1 MKDLQTKKWR
11 QMLLAITCILLMQ
24 TALVQ
29 AQTSQVKTDTIRLR
43 YGMGTA
49 LLIAKKPVYDWL
61 SNKIDYHLEIPKDAS
76 GASIGVVMLQP
87 KVANPVPATLTLSI
101 PEDDLTLS
109 FVLMVERGNSLIQ
122 QQYDFRQPK
131 PTRIQQLR
139 QAKTLRAATPL
150 PVADISSAALG
161 WKQHAQQLLK
171 TRRRIKSL
179 GIIQHK
185 MFLAVED
192 IRVLP
197 SQKALALR
205 LRFKNKGNIPY
216 HIEVLTLERSQN
228 KAGADISN
236 YQVEGIEPL
245 FTPSRFRVGQVIA
258 AKQTIEGVFIIP
270 QFAPDEDTVYKL
282 VIREKEG
289 QRRMALEI
297 PHEFF
302 LAAKTLKL

>member
-1 MKDLQTKKWR
+1 
-11 QMLLAITCILLMQ
+11 
-24 TALVQ
+24 
-29 AQTSQVKTDTIRLR
+29 
-43 YGMGTA
+43 
-49 LLIAKKPVYDWL
+49 
-61 SNKIDYHLEIPKDAS
+61 
-76 GASIGVVMLQP
+76 
-87 KVANPVPATLTLSI
+87 
-101 PEDDLTLS
+101 
-109 FVLMVERGNSLIQ
+109 
-122 QQYDFRQPK
+122 
-131 PTRIQQLR
+131 
-139 QAKTLRAATPL
+139 L